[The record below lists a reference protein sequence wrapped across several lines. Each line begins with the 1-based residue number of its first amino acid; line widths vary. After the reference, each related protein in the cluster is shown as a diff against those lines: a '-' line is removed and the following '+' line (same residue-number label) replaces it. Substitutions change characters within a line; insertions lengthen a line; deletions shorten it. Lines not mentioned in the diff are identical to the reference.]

1 MIPSPCP
8 HPHRAYYRVFSRTGR
23 VQVTER
29 CLACGAN
36 PRPDRAW
43 VSQDTVPDSVDE
55 LPVLADYRPPQPAE
69 GTRQGSLFGGQ
80 P

>member
-1 MIPSPCP
+1 MTPSTCP
-8 HPHRAYYRVFSRTGR
+8 HPRRAFFRVFSRTGR
-23 VQVTER
+23 LQVTER

-43 VSQDTVPDSVDE
+43 VSLDTVPEPVDS
-55 LPVLADYRPPQPAE
+55 LPVLADYRLQTPVVGA
-69 GTRQGSLFGGQ
+69 RQGDLFGGQ